1 MKVTEGVTV
10 SSGISGKE
18 NFRLGGVNGRL
29 EAPLGLEKVKPR
41 GVHPR
46 GGRIPQGQ
54 SQLHPEKA
62 GGLPGLGSLKKGDVI
77 NQPRA
82 LQDLSPLLLGN
93 GVSGS
98 AAAKKRNIPQLQLH
112 PEKTVGLPGPGYL
125 KKGDIINQSRG
136 FQDLSPLQLVNGV
149 SGGAAAKKG
158 NIKHILQWT
167 PSKGKRKEGEGSP
180 LATVRGKKTPNVRSG
195 REEQGRVGIVPRSR
209 DASDFISTAK
219 KTPSSSMRPRLL
231 GIGGGAMRVR
241 GGAVIDAATLFSLD
255 SEDDT
260 EKVGNM

>member
-1 MKVTEGVTV
+1 MKVTEGMNV
-10 SSGISGKE
+10 SFGISGKE

-29 EAPLGLEKVKPR
+29 EAPLGLEKAKPR

-62 GGLPGLGSLKKGDVI
+62 KGLPGPGSLKKGDVI
-77 NQPRA
+77 YQPRV
-82 LQDLSPLLLGN
+82 LQDLSPLQLGN

-98 AAAKKRNIPQLQLH
+98 AAAKK
-112 PEKTVGLPGPGYL
+112 
-125 KKGDIINQSRG
+125 
-136 FQDLSPLQLVNGV
+136 
-149 SGGAAAKKG
+149 G
-158 NIKHILQWT
+158 NINHILQWT

-180 LATVRGKKTPNVRSG
+180 LAAVRGKKTPNVRSG

-241 GGAVIDAATLFSLD
+241 GGPVIDAATLFSLD

-260 EKVGNM
+260 EKVGNK